1 MTQIPIHPTVAAH
14 DRSRGAAP
22 RFRQWSDAA
31 QRGIDWR
38 RALSLHRRLLAGDLA
53 VIGDAARTESDTAP
67 ALSVL
72 LMGMIASGLGA
83 FLWMIIES
91 GGSGVGGAA
100 LRVMLFGTLA
110 SLAAWTLWFA
120 LTRYALRSIFEIDVH
135 PRALLRALAV
145 TGGFAVWHVFLVV
158 GPASFAVG
166 LLATVAMA
174 LLAVIAVRAA
184 APEADD
190 RAAVISTAF
199 GFGAYAIAL
208 AVIADLTGAA
218 AGVFIHATG

>member
-1 MTQIPIHPTVAAH
+1 MTQIPIHPTLAPPQP
-14 DRSRGAAP
+14 SRGAAA
-22 RFRQWSDAA
+22 RFRQWSHAA

-38 RALSLHRRLLAGDLA
+38 RTLSLHRRLLAGDLA
-53 VIGDAARTESDTAP
+53 VIGDAARNESDTAP

-72 LMGMIASGLGA
+72 CAGLLASSLGA
-83 FLWMIIES
+83 FLWMIIEA
-91 GGSGVGGAA
+91 GGSGVGDAA

-120 LTRYALRSIFEIDVH
+120 LTRYALRSIFDIDVS
-135 PRALLRALAV
+135 PRALLRALAL
-145 TGGFAVWHVFLVV
+145 TSGFAVWQVFLVV

-166 LLATVAMA
+166 LLATVAIA

-184 APEADD
+184 APDADD

-199 GFGAYAIAL
+199 GFGAYALAL

-218 AGVFIHATG
+218 SGVFIHAAG